1 MCYNSIMNRKKFF
14 SPSERPKAVCLFS
27 AIFALLY
34 HVAFLF
40 VFFKLKIYPLFY
52 FNIISIIIFIAVLF
66 AIGKI
71 KNFLIAFLIS
81 NVEVICHQILA
92 DYFLGGEA
100 SFHYLMLITGFL
112 AFLVYVGNSKMS
124 ILLSILPIGLF
135 VVCEI
140 FSQSILPVVEISKT
154 TLFIIKLVNISLS
167 VVVLT
172 FMVFIFASIV
182 HNIESNLK
190 AEVAFQSEKLQVQN
204 EHIINMQNN
213 TILSLSN
220 LVENRDSDTGE
231 HIRRTSEYTIM
242 LAQSARD
249 AGYYTDV
256 LTDEYINLLYRAA
269 PMHDIG
275 KIVITDLILK
285 KPGKLETYEFEVMK
299 CHTTEGGRI
308 IHEVFGATE
317 DEAYIQVASDIA
329 ISHHERWDG
338 KGYPYGLAGD
348 KIPLS
353 ARIMA
358 IVDVFDAL
366 VSERCYK
373 KAYSLDETFRIISE
387 SSGTHFDPVLAEV
400 FLDNKKKIIKIGNQ
414 YKG

>member
-1 MCYNSIMNRKKFF
+1 MNNKKFL
-14 SPSERPKAVCLFS
+14 SPMDRPKAVCLFS
-27 AIFALLY
+27 AFFALFY

-40 VFFKLKIYPLFY
+40 VFLKLKIYPLFY
-52 FNIISIIIFIAVLF
+52 FNIASVVIFVSMLLSV
-66 AIGKI
+66 KKV
-71 KNFLIAFLIS
+71 KNYLIAFLIS
-81 NVEVICHQILA
+81 DAEVICHQILA

-112 AFLVYVGNSKMS
+112 AFLIYVGNPKMS
-124 ILLSILPIGLF
+124 ISLSILPISLF
-135 VVCEI
+135 VICEI
-140 FSQSILPVVEISKT
+140 FSPFILPVVEISRT
-154 TLFIIKLVNISLS
+154 TLFCIKLANVSLS
-167 VVVLT
+167 VIVLT
-172 FMVFIFASIV
+172 FMILIFASIV
-182 HNIESNLK
+182 HNIENDLE
-190 AEVAFQSEKLQVQN
+190 AEVAYQSEKLQVQN

-220 LVENRDSDTGE
+220 LVENRDYDTGE

-242 LAQSARD
+242 LAQAARN
-249 AGYYTDV
+249 AGFYVDV

-285 KPGKLETYEFEVMK
+285 KPGKLEAHEFEVMK

-308 IHEVFGATE
+308 IQEVLAASE
-317 DEAYIQVASDIA
+317 DEAYIEVASDIA

-338 KGYPYGLAGD
+338 KGYPYGLAGE
-348 KIPLS
+348 KIPLC

-373 KAYSLDETFRIISE
+373 KAYSLEETFKIIRN
-387 SSGTHFDPVLAEV
+387 SSGTHFDPVLTEV
-400 FLDNKKKIIKIGNQ
+400 FLDNKKKIMKISSQ
-414 YKG
+414 YKD